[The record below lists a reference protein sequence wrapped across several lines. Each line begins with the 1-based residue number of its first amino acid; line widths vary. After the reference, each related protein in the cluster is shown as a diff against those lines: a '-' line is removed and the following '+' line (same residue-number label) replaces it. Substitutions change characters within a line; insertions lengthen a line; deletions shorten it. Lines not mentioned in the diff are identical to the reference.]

1 MPNLRAGRQTRHIP
15 ATIQT
20 RNEGT
25 EPVIAC
31 YFAVFNSPT
40 ELLPGCI
47 EQIAPGAFSS
57 SMGNDVRA
65 LIDHDT
71 RLVLGRTSAN
81 TLTLREDENGLYG
94 EIKINSQDSDAMN
107 LYARVQRGD
116 VTQCSFC
123 FDTDEIEYQ
132 TQPDGSVL
140 DVIKRV
146 TLYEVSVVTFPA
158 YAETSAVAR
167 SLRDASR
174 QKEHLKR
181 WKQRLKRRMNHGTEN
196 PDETEKA
203 E

>member
-20 RNEGT
+20 RSEGT

-40 ELLPGCI
+40 ELWPGCI
-47 EQIAPGAFSS
+47 EQIAPGAFAS

-94 EIKINSQDSDAMN
+94 EIKINPQDSDAMN

-116 VTQCSFC
+116 VNQCSFG
-123 FDTDEIEYQ
+123 FEITHEDYVVGADGQ
-132 TQPDGSVL
+132 TCTWTLRDL
-140 DVIKRV
+140 I
-146 TLYEVSVVTFPA
+146 LYEVSVVTFPA
-158 YAETSAVAR
+158 YEATSAMA
-167 SLRDASR
+167 RDAGGADPL
-174 QKEHLKR
+174 QTI
-181 WKQRLKRRMNHGTEN
+181 RLERRKNDLLERIKN
-196 PDETEKA
+196 LC
-203 E
+203 